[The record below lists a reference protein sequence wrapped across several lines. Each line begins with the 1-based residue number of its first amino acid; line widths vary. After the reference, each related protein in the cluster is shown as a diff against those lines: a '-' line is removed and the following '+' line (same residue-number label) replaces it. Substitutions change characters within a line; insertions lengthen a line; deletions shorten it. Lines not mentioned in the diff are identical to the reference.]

1 MAGLYMSSSSLA
13 ARAGTNHS
21 FCYSSLDKLEMYAK
35 AVVPPC
41 HRLNHIKATDA
52 QTDFV
57 GSIGRRSPIDY
68 TSISFQTSSLSLLLQ
83 PCHQRT
89 PPFPRPKIWRNCPT
103 LHFEIYQNFLYYI
116 LQNFCCLLLLHLFWR
131 LSSSCFMHQRN
142 RHTNGLRRLHRSSVS
157 HWLHFY
163 LTSNIF
169 PITAIATLPSKHNPL
184 PFQDQKFEEMALL
197 YILKF
202 IRIFSTIF
210 YKIFLVASTSLLTF
224 SFLRHGSKRPTHKR
238 TFFVPSVVGLPLTT
252 LLFHFKPLLY
262 HCFNILNIKGPPL
275 SKTKNLKKLP
285 YFTFWNLSEFSL
297 LYFITVDF
305 ASLFSLYVYL
315 AYCCLI
321 FCLRTFFFD
330 NLTECYTVFYF

>member
-57 GSIGRRSPIDY
+57 GSIGRRSPIGY

-89 PPFPRPKIWRNCPT
+89 P
-103 LHFEIYQNFLYYI
+103 
-116 LQNFCCLLLLHLFWR
+116 
-131 LSSSCFMHQRN
+131 
-142 RHTNGLRRLHRSSVS
+142 
-157 HWLHFY
+157 
-163 LTSNIF
+163 
-169 PITAIATLPSKHNPL
+169 

-210 YKIFLVASTSLLTF
+210 CKIFSACFYYISSGVFPLHASCINATDTQTDFVGSIGRRSPIDYTSISLQTSSLSLLLQPCHQRTTPSLFKTKNLKKWPYFTFWNLSEFSLLYFTKIFLLASTSLLTF

-262 HCFNILNIKGPPL
+262 HCFNILTIKGPPPFQDQ
-275 SKTKNLKKLP
+275 K
-285 YFTFWNLSEFSL
+285 FEEIAL
-297 LYFITVDF
+297 LYILKFIRI
-305 ASLFSLYVYL
+305 FSTIFYYSGFCKFIFTICLPCVLLLNFLL
-315 AYCCLI
+315 ANV
-321 FCLRTFFFD
+321 FFW
-330 NLTECYTVFYF
+330 